1 MAIALLTTTA
11 LTWHRAHL
19 SESAAVAI
27 PRSARILSY
36 TLLAVTLLLILVGT
50 LVSGSGP
57 HSGDSADVPRMSFD
71 WLDVTIVHAVLGT
84 ATLVLA
90 VALLAVLARVPDA
103 VLARRRTVAFIVV
116 VLLQAGV
123 GLLQSLTGLP
133 EALVAIHLLGA
144 ALVWVGVLRVV
155 LDVNPGLFPTVTL
168 TPGEPARTLSIR

>member
-1 MAIALLTTTA
+1 
-11 LTWHRAHL
+11 
-19 SESAAVAI
+19 
-27 PRSARILSY
+27 
-36 TLLAVTLLLILVGT
+36 
-50 LVSGSGP
+50 
-57 HSGDSADVPRMSFD
+57 
-71 WLDVTIVHAVLGT
+71 VLGT

-90 VALLAVLARVPDA
+90 VALLDVLARVPDA